1 MKKWMWILV
10 IISCLGIWGC
20 TQNVEE
26 KDHDEKDKRE
36 EIVLW
41 SYYET
46 DMQKTALDELVQG
59 FNESQNQ
66 YELSWEYH
74 GPATEFNKLLAIGIT
89 QEQLPDMVIIDN
101 PDMTKYIKSN
111 QFEDIT
117 EEVLK
122 WLDEEEYFSN
132 VIGSVQYKSR
142 YYGIPYCCNNL
153 GIIYNKDLFEK
164 ENVTVPRTWEEF
176 KDTAIRLTTEERKG
190 FAMSAIPGEQSS
202 FQIGTW
208 ILAGGDKIQEIGG
221 RGTERAFGMIQELVE
236 NKALSEE
243 CINWSQNDVARVFI
257 DGECAMMENGSWV
270 FPALEEAGV
279 NYGVA
284 KIPSENGESGLT
296 GGENI
301 AIIKGKNVKGSLA
314 FMKYYSKQEVMLN
327 ANLRANS
334 MPPKKN
340 AAKQFL
346 NAKPEYRVFME
357 QMETGVSRTS
367 YEDWGKLSEC
377 LSEMQYRVITG
388 EMTAKEA
395 CGYIRDFMK

>member
-1 MKKWMWILV
+1 MKKWRVVLSVVGCLFLV
-10 IISCLGIWGC
+10 GC
-20 TQNVEE
+20 VQSREE
-26 KDHDEKDKRE
+26 TEEVKKEKRE

-46 DMQKTALDELVQG
+46 DMQKTALDELAQG
-59 FNESQNQ
+59 FNESQSQ

-101 PDMTKYIKSN
+101 PDMPKYIKSN

-117 EEVLK
+117 EEVSK
-122 WLDEEEYFSN
+122 WKEMDEYFEN
-132 VIGSVQYKSR
+132 VIGSVKYNGR

-153 GIIYNKDLFEK
+153 GIIYNKDIFEK
-164 ENVTVPRTWEEF
+164 ENIPVPRTWEEF
-176 KDTAIRLTTEERKG
+176 KDVAIRLTTEERKG
-190 FAMSAIPGEQSS
+190 FAMSAIPGEQSA

-208 ILAGGDKIQEIGG
+208 ILAGGDDIQKIGG
-221 RGTERAFGMIQELVE
+221 KGTERAFGMIQDLIE

-257 DGECAMMENGSWV
+257 DGGCAMMENGSWV
-270 FPALEEAGV
+270 FPALEGAGM

-284 KIPSENGESGLT
+284 KIPSESGDSGLT

-301 AIIKGKNVKGSLA
+301 AIIKGKNVKGSLE
-314 FMKYYSKQEVMLN
+314 FMRYYSKQEIMLN
-327 ANLRANS
+327 TNLRANS

-340 AAKQFL
+340 AAKLFL
-346 NAKPEYRVFME
+346 NAKPEHRVFME
-357 QMETGVSRTS
+357 QMENCVSRTS
-367 YEDWGKLSEC
+367 YEEWEKLSEC
-377 LSEMQYRVITG
+377 LSETQYRVVTG

-395 CGYIRDFMK
+395 CDYIRDFMK